1 MFGRKDK
8 KMSCEENR
16 EKISSLID
24 AEVSP
29 AEKKMLEKHLGMC
42 VKCRTL
48 EEWLRCVKEGIS
60 RSAESLAIPTS
71 LRDKVLASLPDMPAQ
86 QKPVPWWRRLFLFL
100 LLIFLQVSPAFPWGP
115 EGHEQINKSAALKA
129 PVGQSGFPSFF
140 RSQEGIE
147 AITYNG
153 VEPDRWKRFPGYNRG
168 KGHSLAHYVNL
179 DLVQDLPRARDHII
193 AMQMHQEK
201 GLDSR
206 VAGLLPYYVIE
217 AYEKLKVS
225 FVEYRDSVKRGLNT
239 RPIEINTLYYA
250 GLLGHYVG
258 DGSQPLHT
266 TAHHHGWIGEN
277 HKGHAMDETI
287 HRRFEVDFVRN
298 MKDGDFLEIVG
309 PPSRL
314 RDPFT
319 AVTDYLK
326 KTHSYMEKVYELD
339 KEGAFSTPT
348 PQSLRFVKERLAAAS
363 QMLLNLWYT
372 AWLESD
378 EPAPTS

>member
-86 QKPVPWWRRLFLFL
+86 QKPVPWWRRLFLLL

-129 PVGQSGFPSFF
+129 PVGQAGFPSFF
-140 RSQEGIE
+140 QSQESIQII
-147 AITYNG
+147 AYNG
-153 VEPDRWKRFPGYNRG
+153 AEPDRWKRFPGYNRG
-168 KGHSLAHYVNL
+168 RGHSLAHYVNL
-179 DLVQDLPRARDHII
+179 DLVQDLPRARDHVI
-193 AMQMHQEK
+193 AMQTYQER

-206 VAGLLPYYVIE
+206 VVGLLPYYVIE

-225 FVEYRDSVKRGLNT
+225 FAEYRDSTKRGLNT
-239 RPIEINTLYYA
+239 RPTEINILYYA

-266 TAHHHGWIGEN
+266 TAHHHGWVGEN
-277 HKGHAMDETI
+277 PKGHAMDETI
-287 HRRFEVDFVRN
+287 HQRFEVDFVRN
-298 MKDGDFLEIVG
+298 MKDGDFLEMVEV
-309 PPSRL
+309 PLRL
-314 RDPFT
+314 RDPFAEIT
-319 AVTDYLK
+319 EYLK
-326 KTHSYMEKVYELD
+326 RTHSYMEKVYALD
-339 KEGAFSTPT
+339 KEGAFSKPT
-348 PQSLRFVKERLAAAS
+348 PESLRFVKERLAAAS

-372 AWLESD
+372 AWLES
-378 EPAPTS
+378 EQPAPTP